1 MNKPVQLAEST
12 QARFTTAEF
21 LRMVDSGAFDD
32 MTIELMDGALERM
45 NPPMS
50 GHGAQQAQITALLW
64 HACAG
69 TALQVL
75 GEVGIDLGDDTVLA
89 CDAAIARAAIDSNRL
104 LTAADLLL
112 VVEVGE
118 TTRSRDLNRKRTRY
132 AAAGIPDYWVVDGA
146 RAVVHVHREPVDGE
160 YALVRTVRF
169 GEPLAVPGTEAT
181 ITLA

>member
-12 QARFTTAEF
+12 KARFTTAEF

-32 MTIELMDGALERM
+32 MTIELIDGALERM
-45 NPPMS
+45 NPPMND
-50 GHGAQQAQITALLW
+50 HGGRQARIVIRLARVVDETLLR
-64 HACAG
+64 
-69 TALQVL
+69 
-75 GEVGIDLGDDTVLA
+75 GEVGIDLGDDTVLS
-89 CDAAIARAAIDSNRL
+89 CDAAVLYAPIDGHRL
-104 LTAADLLL
+104 LHADELRL
-112 VVEVGE
+112 VVEVAE
-118 TTRSRDLNRKRTRY
+118 TTRGRDLNHKRNRY
-132 AAAGIPDYWVVDGA
+132 AAAGIPEYWVVDGA